1 MDIDITDLNSTRH
14 DGMKYS
20 VWPTV
25 GSKKYKMQL
34 KVHFSRQIS
43 VQFRRLGLIR
53 RMTVQGWPG
62 HALQDNSALFFNS
75 PVMGS

>member
-1 MDIDITDLNSTRH
+1 MPLFFKVAYKILTEICMDIDITDLNSTIH

-53 RMTVQGWPG
+53 RMTVQG
-62 HALQDNSALFFNS
+62 
-75 PVMGS
+75 